1 MVSELYENKAVLKKY
16 GPKNMAKD
24 YRYLRKPSTLK
35 DRDQNRQK
43 KRIKGKQRQKRK
55 KKTLK
60 KVFHF
65 IFPEI

>member
-24 YRYLRKPSTLK
+24 YRYLRKPSNMK

-43 KRIKGKQRQKRK
+43 KKD
-55 KKTLK
+55 
-60 KVFHF
+60 
-65 IFPEI
+65 